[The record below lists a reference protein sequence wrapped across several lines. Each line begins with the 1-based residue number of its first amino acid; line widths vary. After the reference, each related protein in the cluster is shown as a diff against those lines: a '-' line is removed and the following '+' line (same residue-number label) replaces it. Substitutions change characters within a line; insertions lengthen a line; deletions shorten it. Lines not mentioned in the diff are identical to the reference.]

1 MRVAALSCL
10 LVALAASPVKGTT
23 PASPLTFEGSLKT
36 IPVLTWP
43 QIQDGNG
50 AFLIF
55 NPSSDSIIVTTEL
68 RIVPEATEG
77 PVTLRVKLTESEVK
91 IESNEAHRFVI
102 EADPQNPPAA
112 GSYLATLVLKDK
124 SGKTQPAQQR
134 FKITVPPLSPLVT
147 KLTVY
152 AWRLAPIG
160 RFSPWDSLTVAIPL
174 NHRYTIYDSCS
185 SLPVALRTD
194 SGVIVTANY
203 TCSASKTRELVI
215 EKPWTT
221 GKYEGD
227 LTLGQY
233 PEKIA
238 VPLTIIA
245 KDVVLYPIIVI
256 IVGTYL
262 AFRVKRYLGVLRI
275 VWGLREQEAQLAL
288 DFRASQ
294 KKFEE
299 IAAHQPFFELSIKD
313 DVNDQL
319 DKILQSIDQLEKSKA
334 TSISSTDHD
343 YLSAVNGIQSLET
356 AVAAWSDLAGAL
368 ASLTQTV
375 RSVQDLTSDSDFQP
389 DPPVSP
395 VVVQAAFALME
406 PQGVPTAKIASL
418 NAQASTLQVLLVDW
432 LNAFKRTLQLRDVF
446 TQIPQNSAFTEDQKA
461 LMKSLQQEFE
471 TLPTQ
476 FWAVAKPSDMAQLAG
491 FGGVLN
497 TIAGQL
503 AQLQAAPP
511 PRMATVQSL
520 TRTAGLAW
528 LTPKEVS
535 KYASFLPEK
544 TSALRLDA
552 DPSHR
557 VAQLRAA
564 IWRSDLATTVFA
576 GTVGLLTGLNTFYIG
591 KPFGSLGDYVS
602 LFLWAAGT
610 KAALDI
616 LLGVIDKFGSIP
628 SK

>member
-10 LVALAASPVKGTT
+10 FAALAASPVQGNI
-23 PASPLTFEGSLKT
+23 PASPLTFVGSLKT
-36 IPVLTWP
+36 TPVLTWS
-43 QIQDGNG
+43 QIKDGNG
-50 AFLIF
+50 AVLIF
-55 NPSSDSIIVTTEL
+55 NPSSDLIILTTEL
-68 RIVPEATEG
+68 RIVPEATESAVSL
-77 PVTLRVKLTESEVK
+77 PVKLTESEAK

-102 EADPQNPPAA
+102 EADPQNPPVA

-124 SGKTQPAQQR
+124 SGKTQPAQQQ

-147 KLTVY
+147 KLTLY

-174 NHRYTIYDSCS
+174 SHRYTISDSCS

-203 TCSASKTRELVI
+203 TCSAGKTRELVI
-215 EKPWTT
+215 DKPRTT

-256 IVGTYL
+256 VVGTYL

-275 VWGLREQEAQLAL
+275 VWGLREQEAHLAL

-299 IAAHQPFFELSIKD
+299 IAADQPFFKLSVKD
-313 DVNDQL
+313 DVEDQL
-319 DKILQSIDQLEKSKA
+319 AKILQSIDQLEKSKA

-343 YLSAVNGIQSLET
+343 YISAVNGIQSLTT
-356 AVAAWSDLAGAL
+356 AIAAWRDVAEVL
-368 ASLTQTV
+368 ASLTKTV
-375 RSVQDLTSDSDFQP
+375 QSVQALISDSDFRP
-389 DPPVSP
+389 DPPDHP
-395 VVVQAAFALME
+395 VVVWAAFALME
-406 PQGVPTAKIASL
+406 QQSVPTAKIASL
-418 NAQASTLQVLLVDW
+418 IAQASTLQALLGDW
-432 LNAFKRTLQLRDVF
+432 LNAFRKAVQLRDAF
-446 TQIPQNSAFTEDQKA
+446 TQIPQNRAYTEDQKA
-461 LMKSLQQEFE
+461 LLKSLQQEFE
-471 TLPTQ
+471 ALPTQ
-476 FWAVAKPSDMAQLAG
+476 FWAVATPSDLAQLAA
-491 FGGVLN
+491 FGGALN

-503 AQLQAAPP
+503 AQLQDTAPQRTAAL
-511 PRMATVQSL
+511 QSL
-520 TRTAGLAW
+520 TGTAALAR
-528 LTPKEVS
+528 LTPKVLSE
-535 KYASFLPEK
+535 YASTLPEK

-552 DPSHR
+552 EPSHR
-557 VAQLRAA
+557 VTQLRAA

-576 GTVGLLTGLNTFYIG
+576 GMVGLLTGLNTFYIG

-628 SK
+628 ST